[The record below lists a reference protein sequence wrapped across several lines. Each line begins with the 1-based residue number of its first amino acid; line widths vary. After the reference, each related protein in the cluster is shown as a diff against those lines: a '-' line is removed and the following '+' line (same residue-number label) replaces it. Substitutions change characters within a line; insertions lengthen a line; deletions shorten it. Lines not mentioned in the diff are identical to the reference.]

1 MNASTALSDEQ
12 ASQVAEAIGQVEA
25 RTSAEIVCAV
35 ATESGR
41 YDRSEVLCG
50 VVLAAISLVV
60 AHTFRFFNQLEQGS
74 FEEVPALGPAWQVG
88 ILVGGVV
95 IGTVL
100 ASYWH
105 GLRQVLVGS
114 GIQRE
119 EVDRAATYVFATSG
133 MTATRQGTGVLI
145 YVSLFE
151 RRVVV
156 LADHAAL
163 AVLGESGLE
172 TLRDTAVSHLKRGAM
187 VDTFVETI
195 NQAADSLSEKLPAD
209 PGQNPDELANQVLR
223 FHPRP

>member
-1 MNASTALSDEQ
+1 M
-12 ASQVAEAIGQVEA
+12 
-25 RTSAEIVCAV
+25 

-41 YDRSEVLCG
+41 YDRSEMLCG

-60 AHTFRFFNQLEQGS
+60 AHTFRFFNQLDQGS

>member
-1 MNASTALSDEQ
+1 MNASTVLSDEQ
-12 ASQVAEAIGQVEA
+12 ASQVAEAIGQAEA

-41 YDRSEVLCG
+41 YDRSEMLCG
-50 VVLAAISLVV
+50 VVLAAILLVV
-60 AHTFRFFNQLEQGS
+60 AHTIRFFNQLDQGS

-133 MTATRQGTGVLI
+133 
-145 YVSLFE
+145 
-151 RRVVV
+151 
-156 LADHAAL
+156 
-163 AVLGESGLE
+163 
-172 TLRDTAVSHLKRGAM
+172 
-187 VDTFVETI
+187 
-195 NQAADSLSEKLPAD
+195 
-209 PGQNPDELANQVLR
+209 
-223 FHPRP
+223 